1 MKTTPKNSMPPGYH
15 ETLKTALHR
24 IPDLHPVDR
33 TTERAK
39 RSGRIIPMWG
49 RAIIGVA
56 ATLAPFFSI
65 SLQAPSDDLEGVAS
79 IELYELGY
87 VDMELLIE
95 WSDPDSLQFVELSID
110 DDLLLDYTNPEEDYY
125 QL

>member
-1 MKTTPKNSMPPGYH
+1 MPPGYH

-24 IPDLHPVDR
+24 IPDLHPVER
-33 TTERAK
+33 TTERTK
-39 RSGRIIPMWG
+39 RSGRIMPMWG

-56 ATLAPFFSI
+56 ATLALFFFI
-65 SLQAPSDDLEGVAS
+65 SPKDPSDDLEGVATL
-79 IELYELGY
+79 ELYELGY
-87 VDMELLIE
+87 IDLELLIE

-110 DDLLLDYTNPEEDYY
+110 DDLLLEYTNPEQDYY

>member
-1 MKTTPKNSMPPGYH
+1 MPPGYP
-15 ETLKTALHR
+15 ETLKAALHR

-33 TTERAK
+33 TTEPAK
-39 RSGRIIPMWG
+39 RSGRILTMWG
-49 RAIIGVA
+49 RASIGVA
-56 ATLAPFFSI
+56 AALALFFSI